1 MMRKIMSIM
10 LLTIALAGIGC
21 RLYWLNARYPGPEEQ
36 TYGLGESVRLG
47 SYTVTFSGWSW
58 SDGEILHELCP
69 GFRLLPDE
77 NGQEYPISRERIG
90 LAALTIE
97 KTGTDDGT
105 LDLTS
110 MAFESGAWGNQF
122 DMELMYL
129 LNPQLGTLRLQMEE
143 GESMEIL
150 LPMTMTDQQ
159 VIREQW
165 KRIDDRTFYVVLDH
179 YPQKTRFS
187 CGGGIG

>member
-97 KTGTDDGT
+97 KPG
-105 LDLTS
+105 
-110 MAFESGAWGNQF
+110 
-122 DMELMYL
+122 
-129 LNPQLGTLRLQMEE
+129 R
-143 GESMEIL
+143 
-150 LPMTMTDQQ
+150 MTARW
-159 VIREQW
+159 I
-165 KRIDDRTFYVVLDH
+165 
-179 YPQKTRFS
+179 
-187 CGGGIG
+187 